1 MEQEMTGVWGATVT
15 LGLNRWERFYIVLDG
30 DKGRVL
36 HPDYPG
42 ATKGTLVCG
51 PNAALQGEGWLLDG
65 RSGFES
71 ANAAPIAALTPDAL
85 ACAGGEAGRPG
96 DRYRIRL
103 HVHGKWRT
111 VTWDKLPLEEDLGS
125 LDLGDYYI
133 VGSWNHYDPVLMRRS
148 GHDDGVYQ
156 AEVHLPESGAFVFQL
171 LRNRDWGQV
180 LCPSVDR
187 VMEPW
192 KAEVLAPDDNPGLC
206 WLLQG
211 RAEDVFAFEFQRR
224 QDDEGRES
232 RILMWQHLR
241 TETLGKE
248 ALLLASLPLFFIAG
262 TWDMMLHPVRLLWK
276 VGGYCHAFL
285 QLGPKCRESFQIFED
300 GRLQRSFSPSV
311 DDASPYKEYA
321 IEGPHAFSKGSRC
334 WTLGA
339 DPRDEAHVGGRFEI
353 RLRLTGDGR
362 PSALDWIGP
371 FGFAEGLEDAKGRG
385 AVILGK

>member
-1 MEQEMTGVWGATVT
+1 VWGATVT

-211 RAEDVFAFEFQRR
+211 RAED
-224 QDDEGRES
+224 
-232 RILMWQHLR
+232 
-241 TETLGKE
+241 
-248 ALLLASLPLFFIAG
+248 AG